1 MDATFGWTASSE
13 GIGIGVD
20 FSMKSG
26 LAEISLQLLFCLLQR
41 GSVFTESVLG
51 NSGQFWSTPKII
63 LKRSTQVKYVHCTE
77 FLPEFAPELK

>member
-26 LAEISLQLLFCLLQR
+26 LAEISLQLFLDLFCFDF
-41 GSVFTESVLG
+41 GGVVAVLG
-51 NSGQFWSTPKII
+51 LRDLTTHSKTVRFMPSRPGKI
-63 LKRSTQVKYVHCTE
+63 KFH
-77 FLPEFAPELK
+77 